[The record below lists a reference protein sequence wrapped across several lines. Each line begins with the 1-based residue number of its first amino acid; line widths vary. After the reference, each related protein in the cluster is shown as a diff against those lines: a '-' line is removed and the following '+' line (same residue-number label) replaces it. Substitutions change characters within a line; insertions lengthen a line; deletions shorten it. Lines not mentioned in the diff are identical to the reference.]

1 MTSTPFQSAALG
13 GIIAPWAAKIAEFF
27 GIIVEII
34 LANAENVRTTLHEL
48 GAYCRTAPGTA
59 AGAVLPDDGE
69 ACARLARHRAG
80 NLLPSASAL
89 RALARPQA
97 SAEFKRAVMMNLRG
111 KSEARSPRPQLRSPM
126 MPQEGCSLPKSGRR
140 WRGPVPT

>member
-13 GIIAPWAAKIAEFF
+13 GIIAPWAAKIAELF

-48 GAYCRTAPGTA
+48 GAYCRKAAAGTA

-69 ACARLARHRAG
+69 ACARLARYRAG
-80 NLLPSASAL
+80 FLLPSASAL

-111 KSEARSPRPQLRSPM
+111 KSEARSPRPQLRA
-126 MPQEGCSLPKSGRR
+126 Q
-140 WRGPVPT
+140 

>member
-48 GAYCRTAPGTA
+48 GAYCRKAAAGTA

-69 ACARLARHRAG
+69 ACARLARYRAACL
-80 NLLPSASAL
+80 LLPSASAL

-111 KSEARSPRPQLRSPM
+111 KSEARSPRPQLRA
-126 MPQEGCSLPKSGRR
+126 Q
-140 WRGPVPT
+140 